1 MHEESLLVIEQA
13 REHLI
18 DFEIAVNP
26 KYDPNWHHERIAR
39 ELEHIAEHGDRD
51 YKVLILTVPPR
62 HGKSK
67 QATIDFPAWVL
78 GKLPDRE
85 VITASYSSDLALDFG
100 TETREVV
107 QSDAYRVIFATRLKE
122 DERAKGRWRLSAP
135 DERGKYKATG
145 GGYTSVG
152 VGGAITGRGAHI
164 FIIDDPI
171 KNREEADSEVY
182 REKVW
187 SWFTSTA
194 WTRLHPQGVMIVIMT
209 RWHTDDLVGRILAN
223 KEFGARVKILKF
235 KAIANRDTKQRKEGA
250 ALWPARYSLE
260 ALSETKQLIGPYDWQ
275 SLYQGSPILK
285 ADQEFKE
292 EWLRHIDEEAV
303 ALMNTRNYLT
313 LDTAMSKKAKADYC
327 GFCDNR
333 VNKENFWHLSAWR
346 MKIGPETLV
355 DTLFTLHQKNRY
367 EKIGIEKT
375 AYLEGLKPFIDAEQR
390 KRDIFLPIVELSHN
404 QIAKEVRIRGLI
416 PRYAA
421 GSVFHIT
428 GRCDALEE
436 EMMQFPSGVHDDV
449 LDGTAYQNQL
459 VKSSGT
465 VKVKGARWKSY
476 NRRA

>member
-1 MHEESLLVIEQA
+1 MHEESLLVINQA

-18 DFEIAVNP
+18 DFEIATNP
-26 KYDPNWHHERIAR
+26 KYEPNWHHERIAR

-62 HGKSK
+62 HGKSR

-78 GKLPDRE
+78 GLRPDQE

-100 TETREVV
+100 TQTREIV
-107 QSDAYRVIFATRLKE
+107 QGEQYQAIFSTRLKE
-122 DERAKGRWRLSAP
+122 DERAKGRWKVSAP
-135 DERGKYKATG
+135 NERGQQKPTG

-152 VGGAITGRGAHI
+152 VGGSVTGKGAHI

-187 SWFTSTA
+187 GWFTSTA
-194 WTRLHPQGVMIVIMT
+194 WTRLHPHGVMIVIMT
-209 RWHTDDLVGRILAN
+209 RWHSDDLVGRILAN
-223 KEFGARVKILKF
+223 EEFGKRVKVLRF
-235 KAIANRDTKQRKEGA
+235 RAIADKNTKQRKEGQ
-250 ALWPARYSLE
+250 ALWPERYSTA
-260 ALSETKQLIGPYDWQ
+260 ALMETKQLIGPYDFQ
-275 SLYQGSPILK
+275 SLFQGSPISK

-292 EWLRHIDEEAV
+292 EWLRPIEEEDV

-313 LDTAMSKKAKADYC
+313 VDTAMSKKAQADYC

-333 VNKENFWHLSAWR
+333 VNKENFWHLAAWR

-355 DTLFTLHQKNRY
+355 DTLFTLYQKNRY

-390 KRDIFLPIVELSHN
+390 KRDIFLPIVELDHR
-404 QIAKEVRIRGLI
+404 QIAKEIRIRGLI

-421 GSVFHIT
+421 KSVFHIT
-428 GRCDALEE
+428 GRCGALEE
-436 EMMQFPSGVHDDV
+436 EMLQFPSGVHDDV
-449 LDGTAYQNQL
+449 LDATAYQNQL
-459 VKSSGT
+459 VTTTGT
-465 VKVKGARWKSY
+465 VKARGPRWKGY
-476 NRRA
+476 NKRA